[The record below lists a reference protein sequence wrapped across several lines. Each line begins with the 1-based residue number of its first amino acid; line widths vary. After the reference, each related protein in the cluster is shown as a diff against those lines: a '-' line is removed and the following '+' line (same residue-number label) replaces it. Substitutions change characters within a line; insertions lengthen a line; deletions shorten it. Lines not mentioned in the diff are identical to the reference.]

1 MQLFYGFYV
10 KQNMTHLEKFNIL
23 DAKVKR
29 LEKMRAELVSEIH
42 HTVINHFE
50 EVSGVYVGK
59 VVKYK
64 GFDGLIYDVL
74 IGEIE
79 CSERPAYYDR
89 VSSFKSK
96 SIKKD
101 GTFHE
106 KEICLDFNGIIYEN
120 GFDYSIDYNGVKA
133 KGNI

>member
-74 IGEIE
+74 ITGIE
-79 CSERPAYYDR
+79 CSERTAYYDK
-89 VSSFKSK
+89 VSTIKCK
-96 SIKKD
+96 GIKKD
-101 GTFHE
+101 GTFS
-106 KEICLDFNGIIYEN
+106 KNEIYLDLN
-120 GFDYSIDYNGVKA
+120 GFDCNYSGVKA